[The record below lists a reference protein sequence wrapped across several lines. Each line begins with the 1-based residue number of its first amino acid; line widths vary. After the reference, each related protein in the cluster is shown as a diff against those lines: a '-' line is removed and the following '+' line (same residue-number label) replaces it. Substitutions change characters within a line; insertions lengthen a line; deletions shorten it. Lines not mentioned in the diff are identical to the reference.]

1 MGTGPARHGQTY
13 CSKNNPRAGLKKGKP
28 VLIVLPSS
36 PGDVSGVLGPW
47 LVNHVPQNRNM
58 IRFLLPKADQPEIY
72 ADRSLLITARC
83 ALLAREW
90 QQTEASVPR
99 LAKAIRSCTV
109 NRSQESLR
117 PLRSFGNVELSVA
130 FCVHLPC

>member
-1 MGTGPARHGQTY
+1 
-13 CSKNNPRAGLKKGKP
+13 
-28 VLIVLPSS
+28 LIVLPSS
-36 PGDVSGVLGPW
+36 PGDVSGILGPW

-90 QQTEASVPR
+90 QP
-99 LAKAIRSCTV
+99 
-109 NRSQESLR
+109 
-117 PLRSFGNVELSVA
+117 
-130 FCVHLPC
+130 